1 MTAPGVFNVALH
13 LPALAERRPHALA
26 VVCPEGRNSAGRV
39 RYVHY
44 TFQQLDRASDR
55 LAHGL
60 SNLGIRRGV
69 RTVLMVKPSLEF
81 FGLTF
86 ALFKIGA
93 VPVFVDPGMGI
104 RNLGKC
110 LAEAQPEAFIGIPK
124 AHLARMLFGWARATL
139 RTLVTVGRRG
149 FWGGLSLADLRCS
162 DRPFDV
168 VQPPAEEM
176 AAILFTSGSTGI
188 PKGAVYTH
196 GIFTAQVELL
206 RQTYRI
212 EPGEIDLTTFPLFA
226 LFGPALGMTAVVPE
240 MDATR
245 PAQADPRKLL
255 TAIEDFGVTN
265 MFGSPALLNRL
276 ARFGADQELW
286 LPTLRR
292 VISAGAPVAAK
303 ILERFVTALP
313 PGVQVF
319 TPYGATEAL
328 PVCSIGSDEIL
339 QRTRHATAD
348 GRGVCVGPPVAG
360 MVARIIPIR
369 DEPIPSWS
377 PELVQPIG
385 TIGEIAVRGPVVT
398 GRYFQRQAATDLAK
412 IPDPDRGGWWHR
424 MGDLGYM
431 DEEGR
436 VWFCGRKTH
445 RVRTAKETL
454 FTIPCEGVFNAHP
467 AVYRTAL
474 VGVGPPGADAL
485 PVLCVELEPGI
496 HKSHHQQIKRD
507 LLELGS
513 RHSNTS
519 SIRNILF
526 RSSFPVDIRHNAKI
540 NRERLALWARWRVRW
555 LPW

>member
-13 LPALAERRPHALA
+13 LPALAARRPHALA
-26 VVCPEGRNSAGRV
+26 VVCPEGRNAAGRV

-60 SNLGIRRGV
+60 RDAGIRRGM

-81 FGLTF
+81 FSLTF

-93 VPVFVDPGMGI
+93 VPVFVDPGIGI
-104 RNLGKC
+104 RNLGQC
-110 LAEAQPEAFIGIPK
+110 LTEAQPEAFIGIPK
-124 AHLARMLFGWARATL
+124 AHIARTLFGWARATL
-139 RTLVTVGRRG
+139 HILITVGRRG
-149 FWGGLSLADLRCS
+149 WWGGRSLADLPGS
-162 DRPFDV
+162 DKPFDV

-176 AAILFTSGSTGI
+176 AAILFTSGSTGV

-206 RQTYRI
+206 RQTYGI

-226 LFGPALGMTAVVPE
+226 LFGPALGMTAIVPE

-276 ARFGADQELW
+276 ARFGTQQELW

-292 VISAGAPVAAK
+292 VISAGAPVAAR

-328 PVCSIGSDEIL
+328 PVCSIGSKEIL
-339 QRTRHATAD
+339 ERTRYATAE
-348 GRGVCVGPPVAG
+348 GRGVCVGRPVAG
-360 MVARIIPIR
+360 MVAQIVPIS
-369 DEPIPSWS
+369 DDPIPTWS
-377 PELVQPIG
+377 ADLAQPTG

-398 GRYFQRQAATDLAK
+398 GRYFQRQAATELAK
-412 IPDPDRGGWWHR
+412 ISDPEHGGWWHR
-424 MGDLGYM
+424 MGDLGYR
-431 DEEGR
+431 DDEGR
-436 VWFCGRKTH
+436 LWFCGRKAH
-445 RVRTAKETL
+445 RVRTASEML
-454 FTIPCEGVFNAHP
+454 FTIPCEGVFNAHE

-474 VGVGPPGADAL
+474 VGVGPPGEPAR

-496 HKSHHQQIKRD
+496 PNARRQQIKRE

-513 RHSNTS
+513 RHPHTS
-519 SIRNILF
+519 GIKDILF
-526 RSSFPVDIRHNAKI
+526 HLSFPVDIRHNAKI
-540 NRERLALWARWRVRW
+540 NRERLASWARWRLRW